1 MFNLLSKFDYKI
13 DFMGQRYVAMTF
25 SLITVIISLVSIAF
39 QGMNYGLDF
48 TGGTLIEVRYTQSVE
63 LKEVRTRLHHH
74 GFSDAVVQHFGTTK
88 DVMIRLGIHQDL
100 DNKALSNKVMNILQQ
115 GGQTVQMRRVEFVG
129 AQVGEELVEDGLL
142 AVLYTSIGILIYVA
156 LRYEFRFAL
165 GAVLALLH
173 DPLLIL
179 GIFSLFRLE
188 FDLTIVAAVLAIM
201 GYSIN
206 DTIVVFDRIRDNF
219 LKSRKQSSTVEE
231 VMNVSINQTL
241 SRTVMTSM
249 TTLIVVVVLFFTGGD
264 LIRGFSLALII
275 GIVIGTY
282 SSIYVASALALAL
295 GVSRADLLPVQKEG
309 ETKSSQR
316 INLG

>member
-1 MFNLLSKFDYKI
+1 MRNFLSKFDYQI
-13 DFMGQRYVAMTF
+13 DFMGQRRIAMAF
-25 SLITVIISLVSIAF
+25 SLLTTIISLVSIAF

-48 TGGTLIEVRYTQSVE
+48 TGGTLIEVRYSQSIE

-74 GFSDAVVQHFGTTK
+74 GFSDAVVQHFGTTQ
-88 DVMIRLGIHQDL
+88 DVMIRLGIHQDM
-100 DNKALSNKVMNILQQ
+100 DNKALSSKVLSILQQ
-115 GGQTVQMRRVEFVG
+115 GGQEVHVRRVEFVG
-129 AQVGEELVEDGLL
+129 AQVGKELIEDGLL

-179 GIFSLFRLE
+179 GVFSLFRIE
-188 FDLTIVAAVLAIM
+188 FDLTIIAAVLAIM

-219 LKSRKQSSTVEE
+219 LKLRKQASTVD
-231 VMNVSINQTL
+231 VMNASINQTL
-241 SRTVMTSM
+241 SRTIMTSV
-249 TTLIVVVVLFFTGGD
+249 TTLIVVIILFFTGGD

-275 GIVIGTY
+275 GIMVGTY
-282 SSIYVASALALAL
+282 SSIYVASALSLAL

-309 ETKSSQR
+309 DIKS
-316 INLG
+316 L